1 MFENTTL
8 EQYSVLKELSSVTPV
23 WRPFVH
29 HAEHA
34 SDRAHVEVERFDEP
48 VQ

>member
-8 EQYSVLKELSSVTPV
+8 DQYSVLEELSSVTPV
-23 WRPFVH
+23 WRPFVEDGREETL
-29 HAEHA
+29 AKEEA
-34 SDRAHVEVERFDEP
+34 